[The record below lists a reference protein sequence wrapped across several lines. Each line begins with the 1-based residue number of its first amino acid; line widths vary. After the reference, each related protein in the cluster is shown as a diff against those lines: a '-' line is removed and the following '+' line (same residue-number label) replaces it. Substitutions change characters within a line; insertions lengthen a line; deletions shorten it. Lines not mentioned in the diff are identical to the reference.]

1 MGRWLVLIL
10 ALGGGCGRT
19 QPWDFTGD
27 PTIVAPAADAGRVAP
42 DGGKP
47 GPDGGKPEPDAGTPD
62 GGTGCPSALAPIITP
77 FFETGR
83 PGGGFQSGPG
93 TGQSTTIRVTFPCP
107 VQRVGITIFDPDF
120 EWNVLRAEGERGELL
135 GETVFPSDGT
145 PGRLTQERREL
156 LAPGIRTVLLVPAP
170 GDYVWWDDLEWQ

>member
-1 MGRWLVLIL
+1 MGRWLALIL
-10 ALGGGCGRT
+10 ALGGGCGRS

-27 PTIVAPAADAGRVAP
+27 PPIVPPADAGRVVPDAGRAGL

-47 GPDGGKPEPDAGTPD
+47 GSDAGAPD
-62 GGTGCPSALAPIITP
+62 GGTGCTTLPPSIAP

-83 PGGGFQSGPG
+83 PGGGFQSSPG

-107 VQRVGITIFDPDF
+107 VQRVAITVFDPDF
-120 EWNVLRAEGERGELL
+120 EWNFLRAEGERGELL

-156 LAPGIRTVLLVPAP
+156 LAPGIRTLLLVPAP
-170 GDYVWWDDLEWQ
+170 GDYVWWDHLEWQ